1 VTIVTPGC
9 NVKNARDGV
18 FMRVRI
24 LLARAFA
31 KIPEISFYQRAA
43 RVLLSAL
50 RQGPW
55 MEGWRTPPEPEG
67 SNGSLPFLVVV
78 P

>member
-1 VTIVTPGC
+1 VQRQNCAGQRLY
-9 NVKNARDGV
+9 ARENFIGKG
-18 FMRVRI
+18 FCK
-24 LLARAFA
+24 
-31 KIPEISFYQRAA
+31 KIPKISFYQRAA